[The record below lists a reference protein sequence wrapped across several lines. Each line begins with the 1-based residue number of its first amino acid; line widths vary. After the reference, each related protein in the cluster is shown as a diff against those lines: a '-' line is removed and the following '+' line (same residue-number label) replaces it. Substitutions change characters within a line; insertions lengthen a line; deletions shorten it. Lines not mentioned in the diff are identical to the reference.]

1 MKTEKDGSFSESDV
15 DKDSRRAFLEK
26 ASAALVVIGAPPAQG
41 NPPEDATGDTKESLF
56 QPEHLWTDRM
66 RVRTM
71 ANATAGLWIHV
82 VVSGVMP
89 AK

>member
-41 NPPEDATGDTKESLF
+41 NPPEDATVEYSRK
-56 QPEHLWTDRM
+56 Q
-66 RVRTM
+66 
-71 ANATAGLWIHV
+71 
-82 VVSGVMP
+82 
-89 AK
+89 